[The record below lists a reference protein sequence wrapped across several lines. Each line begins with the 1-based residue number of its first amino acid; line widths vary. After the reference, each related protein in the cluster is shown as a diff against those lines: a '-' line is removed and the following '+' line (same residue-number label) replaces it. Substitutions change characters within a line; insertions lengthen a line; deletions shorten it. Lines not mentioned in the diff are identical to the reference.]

1 MAWNETPQAKVL
13 KFAEPLFPGRKVEV
27 RGYRPTRGTGGRK
40 SPYTAH
46 LFVDGRVV
54 ATAQERNWRQ
64 AYKILQITISKGN
77 IL

>member
-27 RGYRPTRGTGGRK
+27 AGSRKTRATGGKRP
-40 SPYTAH
+40 PYIAH
-46 LFVDGRVV
+46 LMVDGKVI

-64 AYKILQITISKGN
+64 AYKTLQIVISKGN
-77 IL
+77 FQ

>member
-1 MAWNETPQAKVL
+1 MAKIISPQQQVQQL
-13 KFAEPLFPGRKVEV
+13 AEPMFPGRKVEV
-27 RGYRPTRGTGGRK
+27 RGHRPSRGTGGK
-40 SPYTAH
+40 KNPYTAH

-64 AYKILQITISKGN
+64 AYKTLQIAISKGN